1 MSRKLYLD
9 NAATTRTKKEVIDEM
24 MQYFDVLY
32 GNPSSQLYELG
43 RKSKEAIEKARKTL
57 ADFLNADEKEIY
69 FTAGGTESDNW
80 ALKGVAFANLNKGK
94 NHIITTKI
102 EHHAILHTCEYLE
115 KFGIETTYLDVDR
128 YGLIDLDQ
136 LKESIRPE
144 TMLISVMFANN
155 EIGTI
160 QPIEEIGEI
169 AKEHGILFHVDAVQA
184 LGSVRID
191 VNKLHIDLMSMSAHK
206 LGGPKGIGGMYIR
219 KGTRIDNFIHGGGQE
234 RGRRA
239 GTEGVQNIVGFGKAV
254 EIAARNFDNRIE
266 RLTGLRNRLIEGI
279 KNNIPDVVLNGHPTR
294 RLANNVNFSFK
305 YVEGESI
312 LLLLDMEGIAASS
325 GSACTSGSLDP
336 SHVLL
341 ATGLD
346 HGTAHGSIRFTLSEE
361 IKEEDIDYTVETMK
375 KIIAKL
381 RAMSPIKNDEDLRFC
396 DS

>member
-1 MSRKLYLD
+1 MSKKIYLD
-9 NAATTRTKKEVIDEM
+9 NAATTRVRKEVIDEM
-24 MQYFDVLY
+24 SRYFDELY

-43 RKSKEAIEKARKTL
+43 RKSKEAIEKARKIL
-57 ADFLNADEKEIY
+57 ANFLNAEEKEIY
-69 FTAGGTESDNW
+69 FTASGSESDNW

-115 KFGIETTYLDVDR
+115 KFGVETTYLDVDR
-128 YGLIDLDQ
+128 YGLIDLEQ

-160 QPIEEIGEI
+160 QPIEKIGEI
-169 AKEHGILFHVDAVQA
+169 AKEHGILFHVDGVQA
-184 LGSVRID
+184 LGSVKID
-191 VNKLHIDLMSMSAHK
+191 VNKQHIDLLSMSAHK
-206 LGGPKGIGGMYIR
+206 IRGPKGIGGMFIR
-219 KGTRIDNFIHGGGQE
+219 KGTRIDNFVHGGGQE

-254 EIAARNFDNRIE
+254 ELASQDFNHHIE
-266 RLTGLRNRLIEGI
+266 RLTVLRNRLIEGI
-279 KNNIPDVVLNGHPTR
+279 KNNIPDVVLNGHPTE
-294 RLANNVNFSFK
+294 RLPNNVNFSYKF
-305 YVEGESI
+305 VEGESI
-312 LLLLDMEGIAASS
+312 LLLLDMEGISASS

-346 HGTAHGSIRFTLSEE
+346 HGTAHGSIRFTISEE
-361 IKEEDIDYTVETMK
+361 ITEEDIDFTIETMK
-375 KIIAKL
+375 KIIDRL
-381 RAMSPIKNDEDLRFC
+381 RAMSPIKNDEDLKK
-396 DS
+396 

>member
-1 MSRKLYLD
+1 MSRKIYLD
-9 NAATTRTKKEVIDEM
+9 NAATTRVRKEVIEEMKKYFDEM
-24 MQYFDVLY
+24 Y

-43 RKSKEAIEKARKTL
+43 RKSKETIENARKTV
-57 ADFLNADEKEIY
+57 ADFINADEKEIY
-69 FTAGGTESDNW
+69 FTGGGSESDNW
-80 ALKGVAFANLNKGK
+80 ALKGIAFANFNKGK

-115 KFGIETTYLDVDR
+115 KFGVETTYLNVDK
-128 YGLIDLDQ
+128 YGMIDLEE
-136 LKESIRPE
+136 LKEAIRPE

-160 QPIEEIGEI
+160 QPIEQIGEI
-169 AKEHGILFHVDAVQA
+169 AKEHGIIFHVDAVQA
-184 LGSVRID
+184 MGSVKID
-191 VNKLHIDLMSMSAHK
+191 VKKQHIDLLSMSAHK
-206 LGGPKGIGGMYIR
+206 LGGPKGVGGMFIR
-219 KGTRIDNFIHGGGQE
+219 KGVKIDNFIHGGGQE

-239 GTEGVQNIVGFGKAV
+239 GTEGVQNIAGFGKAV
-254 EIAARNFDNRIE
+254 ELASKDFDQHVE
-266 RLTGLRNRLIEGI
+266 RLTSLRNKFIEDI
-279 KNNIPDVVLNGHPTR
+279 KNNIPEVILNGHPAM
-294 RLANNVNFSFK
+294 RLPNNVNFSYK

-361 IKEEDIDYTVETMK
+361 ITEEDIDFTVAAMK
-375 KIIAKL
+375 KIIERL
-381 RAMSPIKNDEDLRFC
+381 RAMSPIKSDADLYNK
-396 DS
+396 

>member
-1 MSRKLYLD
+1 MSKKLYLD
-9 NAATTRTKKEVIDEM
+9 NAATTRVRKEVIDEM
-24 MQYFDVLY
+24 SRYFDELY

-57 ADFLNADEKEIY
+57 ANFLNAEEKEIY
-69 FTAGGTESDNW
+69 FTASGSESDNW

-115 KFGIETTYLDVDR
+115 KFGVETTYLDVDR
-128 YGLIDLDQ
+128 YGRIDLEQ

-169 AKEHGILFHVDAVQA
+169 AKEHGILFHVDGVQA
-184 LGSVRID
+184 LGSVKID
-191 VNKLHIDLMSMSAHK
+191 VNKQHIDLLSMSAHK
-206 LGGPKGIGGMYIR
+206 IRGPKGIGGMYIR
-219 KGTRIDNFIHGGGQE
+219 KGTRIDNFVHGGGQE

-254 EIAARNFDNRIE
+254 ELASQDFNHHIE
-266 RLTGLRNRLIEGI
+266 RLTVLRNRLIEGI
-279 KNNIPDVVLNGHPTR
+279 KNNIPDVVLNGHPTE
-294 RLANNVNFSFK
+294 RLPNNVNFSYKF
-305 YVEGESI
+305 VEGESI
-312 LLLLDMEGIAASS
+312 LLLLDMEGISASS

-346 HGTAHGSIRFTLSEE
+346 HGTAHGSIRFTISEE
-361 IKEEDIDYTVETMK
+361 ITEEDIDFTIETMK
-375 KIIAKL
+375 KIIDRL
-381 RAMSPIKNDEDLRFC
+381 RAMSPIKNDEDLKK
-396 DS
+396 

>member
-1 MSRKLYLD
+1 MSGKIYLD
-9 NAATTRTKKEVIDEM
+9 NAATKKVKKEVKEEM
-24 MQYFDVLY
+24 SKYFDELY

-43 RKSKEAIEKARKTL
+43 RKSKEAIEKSRKTL

-69 FTAGGTESDNW
+69 FTAGGTEADNW
-80 ALKGVAFANLNKGK
+80 ALKGVAFANFNKGK
-94 NHIITTKI
+94 NHIITSKI

-115 KFGIETTYLDVDR
+115 KFGVKTTYLDVDR

-136 LKESIRPE
+136 LKEAIGPE
-144 TMLISVMFANN
+144 TMLISIMFANN

-160 QPIEEIGEI
+160 QNIEQIGEI
-169 AKEHGILFHVDAVQA
+169 AKENGVLFHVDAVQA
-184 LGSVRID
+184 LGSVLID
-191 VNKLHIDLMSMSAHK
+191 VQKLHIDLLSMSAHK
-206 LGGPKGIGGMYIR
+206 IGGPKGIGALYIR
-219 KGTRIDNFIHGGGQE
+219 KGTKIDNFVHGGGQE

-254 EIAARNFDNRIE
+254 ELAARDFDNN
-266 RLTGLRNRLIEGI
+266 LKVAALRDRLIEGI
-279 KNNIPDVVLNGHPTR
+279 KNNIPDVVLNGHPSQ
-294 RLANNVNFSFK
+294 RLPNNVNYSYK

-312 LLLLDMEGIAASS
+312 LLLLDMEGISASS

-361 IKEEDIDYTVETMK
+361 ITEEDIDYTIETMK

-381 RAMSPIKNDEDLRFC
+381 RAMSPIKNDEDLKKN
-396 DS
+396 

>member
-1 MSRKLYLD
+1 MSKKLYLD
-9 NAATTRTKKEVIDEM
+9 NAATTRVRKEVIDEM
-24 MQYFDVLY
+24 SRYFDELY

-57 ADFLNADEKEIY
+57 ANFLNAEEKEIY
-69 FTAGGTESDNW
+69 FTASGSESDNW

-115 KFGIETTYLDVDR
+115 KFGVETTYLDVDR
-128 YGLIDLDQ
+128 YGRIDLEQ

-169 AKEHGILFHVDAVQA
+169 AKEHGILFHVDGVQA
-184 LGSVRID
+184 LGSVKID
-191 VNKLHIDLMSMSAHK
+191 VNKQHIDLLSMSAHK
-206 LGGPKGIGGMYIR
+206 IRGPKGIGGMYIR
-219 KGTRIDNFIHGGGQE
+219 KGTRIDNFVHGGGQE

-254 EIAARNFDNRIE
+254 ELASQDFNHHIE
-266 RLTGLRNRLIEGI
+266 RLTVLRNRLIEGI
-279 KNNIPDVVLNGHPTR
+279 KNNIPDVVLNGHPTE
-294 RLANNVNFSFK
+294 RLPNNVNFSYKF
-305 YVEGESI
+305 VEGESI
-312 LLLLDMEGIAASS
+312 LLLLDMEGISASS

-346 HGTAHGSIRFTLSEE
+346 HGTAHGSIRFTISEE
-361 IKEEDIDYTVETMK
+361 ITEEDIDFTIETMK
-375 KIIAKL
+375 K
-381 RAMSPIKNDEDLRFC
+381 
-396 DS
+396 

>member
-1 MSRKLYLD
+1 MSKKLYLD
-9 NAATTRTKKEVIDEM
+9 NAATTKVRKEVIDEM
-24 MQYFDVLY
+24 RKYFDEMY

-43 RKSKEAIEKARKTL
+43 RKSKEAIENARKTV
-57 ADFLNADEKEIY
+57 ADFINADEKEIY
-69 FTAGGTESDNW
+69 FTAGGSESDNW
-80 ALKGVAFANLNKGK
+80 ALKGTAFANLDKGK

-115 KFGIETTYLDVDR
+115 KFGIQTTYLNVDK
-128 YGLIDLDQ
+128 YGMIDLEE
-136 LKESIRPE
+136 LKEAIKPE

-160 QPIEEIGEI
+160 QPIEQIGEI
-169 AKEHGILFHVDAVQA
+169 AKEHGITFHVDAVQA
-184 LGSVRID
+184 MGAVKID
-191 VNKLHIDLMSMSAHK
+191 VKKQHIDLLSMSAHK
-206 LGGPKGIGGMYIR
+206 LGGPKGIGGMFIR
-219 KGTRIDNFIHGGGQE
+219 KGVKIDNFVHGGGQE
-234 RGRRA
+234 RGKRA

-254 EIAARNFDNRIE
+254 ELASKDFDSHVA
-266 RLTGLRNRLIEGI
+266 RLTELRNKLIDGI
-279 KNNIPDVVLNGHPTR
+279 KQNIPDVILNGHPTM
-294 RLANNVNFSFK
+294 RLPNNVNFSYK

-361 IKEEDIDYTVETMK
+361 ITEEDINFTVDTMK
-375 KIIAKL
+375 NIIARL
-381 RAMSPIKNDEDLRFC
+381 RAMSPIKNDQDLYTK
-396 DS
+396 

>member
-1 MSRKLYLD
+1 MSKKLYLD
-9 NAATTRTKKEVIDEM
+9 NAATTRVRKEVIDEM
-24 MQYFDVLY
+24 SRYFDELY

-57 ADFLNADEKEIY
+57 ANFLNAEEKEIY
-69 FTAGGTESDNW
+69 FTASGSESDNW

-115 KFGIETTYLDVDR
+115 KFGVETTYLDVDR
-128 YGLIDLDQ
+128 YGLIDLEQ

-160 QPIEEIGEI
+160 QPIEKIGEI
-169 AKEHGILFHVDAVQA
+169 AKEHGILFHVDGVQA
-184 LGSVRID
+184 LGSVKID
-191 VNKLHIDLMSMSAHK
+191 VNKQHIDLLSMSAHK
-206 LGGPKGIGGMYIR
+206 IRGPKGIGGMFIR
-219 KGTRIDNFIHGGGQE
+219 KGTRIDNFVHGGGQE

-254 EIAARNFDNRIE
+254 ELASQDFNHHIE
-266 RLTGLRNRLIEGI
+266 RLTVLRNRLIEGI
-279 KNNIPDVVLNGHPTR
+279 KNNIPDVVLNGHPTE
-294 RLANNVNFSFK
+294 RLPNNVNFSYKF
-305 YVEGESI
+305 VEGESI
-312 LLLLDMEGIAASS
+312 LLLLDMEGISASS

-346 HGTAHGSIRFTLSEE
+346 HGTAHGSIRFTISEE
-361 IKEEDIDYTVETMK
+361 ITEEDIDFTIETMK
-375 KIIAKL
+375 KIIDRL
-381 RAMSPIKNDEDLRFC
+381 RAMSPIKNDEDLKK
-396 DS
+396 

>member
-1 MSRKLYLD
+1 MSKKLYLD
-9 NAATTRTKKEVIDEM
+9 NAATTKVKTEVIEEMSKYFDEM
-24 MQYFDVLY
+24 Y

-43 RKSKEAIEKARKTL
+43 RKSKEAIEKARKTV
-57 ADFLNADEKEIY
+57 ADFINADEKEIY
-69 FTAGGTESDNW
+69 FTAGGSESDNW
-80 ALKGVAFANLNKGK
+80 ALKGIAFANFNKGK

-115 KFGIETTYLDVDR
+115 KFGIKTTYLNVDK
-128 YGLIDLDQ
+128 YGMIDLEE
-136 LKESIRPE
+136 LKEAIRPE

-160 QPIEEIGEI
+160 QPIEQIGEI
-169 AKEHGILFHVDAVQA
+169 AKEHGITFHVDAVQA
-184 LGSVRID
+184 LGAVKID
-191 VNKLHIDLMSMSAHK
+191 VKKQHIDLMSMSAHK
-206 LGGPKGIGGMYIR
+206 LGGPKGIGGMFIR
-219 KGTRIDNFIHGGGQE
+219 KGVKIDNFIHGGGQE

-254 EIAARNFDNRIE
+254 EIANRDFDQYVE
-266 RLTGLRNRLIEGI
+266 RLTVLRNRLIEGI
-279 KNNIPDVVLNGHPTR
+279 KNNIPDVILNGHPTM
-294 RLANNVNFSFK
+294 RLPNNVNFSYK

-346 HGTAHGSIRFTLSEE
+346 HGTAHGSIRFTLNTD
-361 IKEEDIDYTVETMK
+361 ITEEDLDFVVETMK
-375 KIIAKL
+375 KIIERL
-381 RAMSPIKNDEDLRFC
+381 RAMSPIKNDEDLYKK
-396 DS
+396 

>member
-1 MSRKLYLD
+1 MSGKIYLD
-9 NAATTRTKKEVIDEM
+9 NAATKKVKKEVKEEM
-24 MQYFDVLY
+24 SKYFDELY

-43 RKSKEAIEKARKTL
+43 RKSKEAIEKSRKTL

-69 FTAGGTESDNW
+69 FTAGGTEADNW
-80 ALKGVAFANLNKGK
+80 ALKGVAFANFNKGK
-94 NHIITTKI
+94 NHIITSKI

-115 KFGIETTYLDVDR
+115 KFGVKTTYLDVDR

-136 LKESIRPE
+136 LKEAIRPE
-144 TMLISVMFANN
+144 TMLISIMFANN

-160 QPIEEIGEI
+160 QNIEQIGEI
-169 AKEHGILFHVDAVQA
+169 AKENGVLFHVDAVQA
-184 LGSVRID
+184 LGSVLID
-191 VNKLHIDLMSMSAHK
+191 VQKLHIDLLSMSAHK
-206 LGGPKGIGGMYIR
+206 IGGPKGIGALYIR
-219 KGTRIDNFIHGGGQE
+219 KGTKIDNFVHGGGQE

-254 EIAARNFDNRIE
+254 ELAARDFDNN
-266 RLTGLRNRLIEGI
+266 LKVAALRDRLIEGI
-279 KNNIPDVVLNGHPTR
+279 KNNIPDVVLNGHPSQ
-294 RLANNVNFSFK
+294 RLPNNVNYSYK

-312 LLLLDMEGIAASS
+312 LLLLDMEGISASS

-361 IKEEDIDYTVETMK
+361 ITEEDIDYTIETMK
-375 KIIAKL
+375 KIIARL
-381 RAMSPIKNDEDLRFC
+381 REMSPIKNDEDLKKN
-396 DS
+396 

>member
-1 MSRKLYLD
+1 MSKKLYLD
-9 NAATTRTKKEVIDEM
+9 NAATTRVRKEVIDEM
-24 MQYFDVLY
+24 SRYFDELY

-57 ADFLNADEKEIY
+57 ANFLNAEEKEIY
-69 FTAGGTESDNW
+69 FTASGSESDNW

-115 KFGIETTYLDVDR
+115 KFGVETTYLDVDR
-128 YGLIDLDQ
+128 YGRIDLEQ

-169 AKEHGILFHVDAVQA
+169 AKEHGILFHVDGVQA
-184 LGSVRID
+184 LGSVKID
-191 VNKLHIDLMSMSAHK
+191 VQKQHIDLLSMSAHK
-206 LGGPKGIGGMYIR
+206 IGGPKGIGAIFIR
-219 KGTRIDNFIHGGGQE
+219 KGTRIDNFVHGGGQE

-254 EIAARNFDNRIE
+254 ELASQDFNHHIE
-266 RLTGLRNRLIEGI
+266 RLTVLRNRLIEGI
-279 KNNIPDVVLNGHPTR
+279 KNNIPDVVLNGHPTE
-294 RLANNVNFSFK
+294 RLPNNVNFSYKF
-305 YVEGESI
+305 VEGESI
-312 LLLLDMEGIAASS
+312 LLLLDMEGISASS

-346 HGTAHGSIRFTLSEE
+346 HGTAHGSIRFTISEE
-361 IKEEDIDYTVETMK
+361 ITEEDIDFTIETMK
-375 KIIAKL
+375 KIIDRL
-381 RAMSPIKNDEDLRFC
+381 RAMSPIKNDEDLKK
-396 DS
+396 